1 VGSAAFDRLVEQVMT
16 SQPYA
21 SATRVFWIVDNGS
34 DHRGQRS
41 VERLQDRWPKLVLVH
56 TPVHA
61 SWLNQAEIY
70 HSIIQRKLLD
80 PNDFQD
86 TAASR
91 TRSPSSSTTTTR
103 SPSPSNGTS
112 PATSS
117 PRFSNASNTAN
128 PTRPRSPPDHDGTY
142 GGQH

>member
-1 VGSAAFDRLVEQVMT
+1 MT

-86 TAASR
+86 TAAVAHALTEFEHHYNQIAQPFQWNF
-91 TRSPSSSTTTTR
+91 TRDKLAALLERLEHRQP
-103 SPSPSNGTS
+103 
-112 PATSS
+112 
-117 PRFSNASNTAN
+117 N
-128 PTRPRSPPDHDGTY
+128 PTALAA
-142 GGQH
+142 